1 MRRAPLFHL
10 AVLVFW
16 MVMFL
21 SFPIQCSFAEQT
33 QVETAE
39 CQLENG
45 IPILNIAGIGPV
57 EHPTWIATY
66 ALAYMNVENYF
77 SDAPAPSDEY
87 AQNCINWLKENA
99 VEISTDVVGWPYTFS
114 STYNDVSIQAPWYS
128 AYGQACG
135 IEALVGWYE
144 KTGDE
149 ESLNLARKSTEI
161 LFVPI
166 SEGGLLFTSGEDIWF
181 EEIPTK
187 DQEPSHILNGHM
199 RACIALHRLY
209 EVTQDETVLV
219 WYEKGVATLERWL
232 PLYDNGYWLRYD
244 LNPKKS
250 GLLFRFN
257 NPYEEALLPLCIDEI
272 RLIDPLTGESV
283 QIDAGASGDMDP
295 SNGCYIAGLDWQME
309 SQVDGRTVRQLLSV
323 TPEDDTNA
331 SSAKPNSYFY
341 LDLPSEWTSN
351 LRTDWFELTIVYK
364 DEQQGHMAVE
374 MRSIAPDE
382 EFVSLRDGEL
392 LLTGSGEWR
401 EWTIPLRCTDLGWPV
416 GNLYAEKHVQYLDV
430 LKQYTPSLSAWA
442 DVAHGYY
449 NIANM
454 KLSPEEQLEKAQLVE
469 AVAEELP
476 EQNTFVPF
484 LSVDSAGVAL
494 MHFADQDAQSVLLGE
509 MELPTNGTEGCYSP
523 YIIANQA
530 MGNTEVYAFME
541 GDPSQL
547 ASRYPFWGKYQW
559 ITKDNASQIA
569 TREAAYQWLRN
580 NAVSIEDG
588 FVWQMNES
596 NAYNDLVQPAGWQ
609 SSFWQHYVIEAF
621 GMIEDL
627 EMVKKAAYAYDYKT
641 KDGGLSTI
649 SKDGSL
655 WFEEV
660 PNDSHILNA
669 HIASLIGLY
678 QANELCKDQR
688 IASLYQQ
695 GVQAL
700 RNNLYRFDTGY
711 WTKYD
716 MNPQKSILFELSWDG
731 TDDSPMIDTI
741 SLYDPVENAATQ
753 LNIGDGADY
762 DGVSYIAGLRWKAEQ
777 AVDGCMV
784 RTFSAYSSE
793 DAANGVAAYL
803 HLSLPQTDTEDLF
816 DTPDRLILIR
826 YKDTSS
832 GTLQVLRQSI
842 AEGNVLEM
850 VPLQNAIIHC
860 TGDGEWKTAVIP
872 LRAQDLGWYMGP
884 DYQAYHIEQLA
895 ILAEQTGD
903 WYFHQTVQRW
913 EFYLEAQQKEEN
925 S

>member
-1 MRRAPLFHL
+1 
-10 AVLVFW
+10 
-16 MVMFL
+16 
-21 SFPIQCSFAEQT
+21 
-33 QVETAE
+33 
-39 CQLENG
+39 
-45 IPILNIAGIGPV
+45 
-57 EHPTWIATY
+57 
-66 ALAYMNVENYF
+66 
-77 SDAPAPSDEY
+77 
-87 AQNCINWLKENA
+87 
-99 VEISTDVVGWPYTFS
+99 
-114 STYNDVSIQAPWYS
+114 
-128 AYGQACG
+128 
-135 IEALVGWYE
+135 
-144 KTGDE
+144 
-149 ESLNLARKSTEI
+149 
-161 LFVPI
+161 
-166 SEGGLLFTSGEDIWF
+166 
-181 EEIPTK
+181 
-187 DQEPSHILNGHM
+187 
-199 RACIALHRLY
+199 
-209 EVTQDETVLV
+209 
-219 WYEKGVATLERWL
+219 
-232 PLYDNGYWLRYD
+232 
-244 LNPKKS
+244 
-250 GLLFRFN
+250 
-257 NPYEEALLPLCIDEI
+257 
-272 RLIDPLTGESV
+272 
-283 QIDAGASGDMDP
+283 
-295 SNGCYIAGLDWQME
+295 ME

-476 EQNTFVPF
+476 EQTPMMPF
-484 LSVDSAGVAL
+484 LSIDENGVVRQHIASRETNL
-494 MHFADQDAQSVLLGE
+494 INGE
-509 MELPTNGTEGCYSP
+509 YDIDHPSPVGGPVYSP
-523 YIIANQA
+523 FVIAQQA
-530 MGNTEVYAFME
+530 IYGASYFCNDME
-541 GDPSQL
+541 IEEYLEMD
-547 ASRYPFWGKYQW
+547 PFWSEYQW
-559 ITKDNASQIA
+559 INAENAYDLVQK
-569 TREAAYQWLRN
+569 EPAYQWFREN
-580 NAVSIEDG
+580 SVSVYDSY
-588 FVWQMNES
+588 VWQFQSS
-596 NAYNDLVQPAGWQ
+596 NAYNDVFQKAGWQ
-609 SSFWQHYVIEAF
+609 SSFCQRYIIDAF
-621 GMIEDL
+621 SMIEDL
-627 EMVKKAAYAYDYKT
+627 EMVKKAAYAYGYKT

-660 PNDSHILNA
+660 PNNTHILNA
-669 HIASLIGLY
+669 HIASLVGLF

-716 MNPQKSILFELSWDG
+716 MNPQKNILFELSWDG

-741 SLYDPVENAATQ
+741 CLYDPVEDAATQ

-762 DGVSYIAGLRWKAEQ
+762 DGVSYIAGLRWNAEQ

-895 ILAEQTGD
+895 ILAEQTDD
-903 WYFHQTVQRW
+903 WYFRQTVQRW
-913 EFYLEAQQKEEN
+913 GSILRSNKRRKIHETSVVEAYVYMGACAYGGSSRACRRKPG
-925 S
+925 

>member
-1 MRRAPLFHL
+1 MRRATLFHL
-10 AVLVFW
+10 VVLVFC

-21 SFPIQCSFAEQT
+21 YFPPQYGLAEQT
-33 QVETAE
+33 QVETGE
-39 CQLENG
+39 YQFVDG
-45 IPILNIAGIGPV
+45 ISVLNIEGIGSVYHPAGI
-57 EHPTWIATY
+57 AAY
-66 ALAYMNVENYF
+66 ALGCMGIENY
-77 SDAPAPSDEY
+77 SAEKPVPSDEE
-87 AQNCINWLKENA
+87 AKNCIDWLKENA

-149 ESLNLARKSTEI
+149 ESLNLARKSAEI

-257 NPYEEALLPLCIDEI
+257 NPYEEALVPLCIDEI
-272 RLIDPLTGESV
+272 RLTDPLTGESV

-295 SNGCYIAGLDWQME
+295 SNGCYIAGLDWQVE
-309 SQVDGRTVRQLLSV
+309 SQVDARTVRQLLSV

-454 KLSPEEQLEKAQLVE
+454 KLSPEEKLEKVQLVE

-476 EQNTFVPF
+476 EQTPMMPF
-484 LSVDSAGVAL
+484 LSVDENGVVRQHMA
-494 MHFADQDAQSVLLGE
+494 SYE
-509 MELPTNGTEGCYSP
+509 TNLVNGLYDVNHPSPVGAPVYSP
-523 YIIANQA
+523 FVIAQQA
-530 MGNTEVYAFME
+530 IYGASYFCNDME
-541 GDPSQL
+541 IEEYLEMD
-547 ASRYPFWGKYQW
+547 PFWSEYQW
-559 ITKDNASQIA
+559 INAENAYDLVQK
-569 TREAAYQWLRN
+569 EPAYQWLREN
-580 NAVSIEDG
+580 SVSVYDSY
-588 FVWQMNES
+588 VWQFQSS
-596 NAYNDLVQPAGWQ
+596 NAYNDVFQKAGWQ
-609 SSFWQHYVIEAF
+609 SSFWQRYIIDAF
-621 GMIEDL
+621 SMIEDL

-660 PNDSHILNA
+660 PNNTHILNA
-669 HIASLIGLY
+669 HIASLVGLF

-903 WYFHQTVQRW
+903 WYFRQTVQRW

>member
-10 AVLVFW
+10 AVLMSW

-39 CQLENG
+39 RQLENG

-57 EHPTWIATY
+57 EHPAWIATY
-66 ALAYMNVENYF
+66 ALAYMNVENNF

-87 AQNCINWLKENA
+87 AQNCIDWLKENA

-149 ESLNLARKSTEI
+149 ESLNLARKSAEI

-209 EVTQDETVLV
+209 EVTQDETVLA

-257 NPYEEALLPLCIDEI
+257 NPYEEALVPLCIDEI
-272 RLIDPLTGESV
+272 RLTDPLTGESV

-295 SNGCYIAGLDWQME
+295 SNGCYIAGLDWQVE
-309 SQVDGRTVRQLLSV
+309 SQVDARTVRQLLSV

-416 GNLYAEKHVQYLDV
+416 GNLYGEKHVQYLDV

-454 KLSPEEQLEKAQLVE
+454 KLSPEEKLEKVQLVE

-476 EQNTFVPF
+476 EQTPMMPF
-484 LSVDSAGVAL
+484 LSVDENGVVRQHMA
-494 MHFADQDAQSVLLGE
+494 SYE
-509 MELPTNGTEGCYSP
+509 TNLVNGLYDVNHPSPVGAPVYSP
-523 YIIANQA
+523 FVIAQQAIYGASYFDNYMDGNQYLG
-530 MGNTEVYAFME
+530 M
-541 GDPSQL
+541 DS
-547 ASRYPFWGKYQW
+547 FWSEYQW
-559 ITKDNASQIA
+559 INAQNA
-569 TREAAYQWLRN
+569 YDLVKREPAYQWLRKN
-580 NAVSIEDG
+580 SISVYDSC
-588 FVWQMNES
+588 VWQLQATNV
-596 NAYNDLVQPAGWQ
+596 YNDVFQKAGWQ
-609 SSFWQHYVIEAF
+609 SSFWQRYIIDAF
-621 GMIEDL
+621 SMIEDL

-660 PNDSHILNA
+660 PNNTHILNA
-669 HIASLIGLY
+669 HIASLVGLF
-678 QANELCKDQR
+678 QTNELCKDQR

-716 MNPQKSILFELSWDG
+716 MNPQKNILFELSWDG

-741 SLYDPVENAATQ
+741 SLYDPVEDAATQ

-803 HLSLPQTDTEDLF
+803 HLSLPQTDTEDWF

-903 WYFHQTVQRW
+903 WYFRQTVQRW